1 MTKMVNSLFQMGRI
15 LTENRLVWPA
25 FSGLECMPFS
35 IQAVAAF
42 LICRAYDAPGCF
54 RLFLVFG
61 LADGFISSLAG
72 PIAWNHL
79 HDLPISFFLLIY
91 VFFSLLPYKKD

>member
-35 IQAVAAF
+35 IQAAVAE
-42 LICRAYDAPGCF
+42 
-54 RLFLVFG
+54 
-61 LADGFISSLAG
+61 
-72 PIAWNHL
+72 
-79 HDLPISFFLLIY
+79 
-91 VFFSLLPYKKD
+91 